1 MLPDAAEDKTCEV
14 DRNYIK
20 PENLLY
26 HNLLSVQA
34 VLQGVSWQDRLRAG
48 VRHGGSLRLKNQ
60 PGNLFL
66 QMSLRISHVTSP
78 DQVGK
83 QVTIRGWVYRLRK
96 QKEKAFVLVRDDRGG
111 VIQCIFPTE
120 MAESLTIESSIEVTG
135 TVSQDSR
142 APEGGYEIKGERVRI
157 FNIAETDYPIGEYQ
171 SDELLLD
178 KRHLALRTRKM
189 VAMAKIRA
197 TVLDLGRRWFV
208 ENGWME
214 VTAPTIVKGAVEGGS
229 TLFKLKYFD
238 GEAYLSQSAQLYLEA
253 MIFSLGPVWSLT
265 PSFRAEKSRTVR
277 HLAEFSHLEAE
288 APWVT
293 LEDILK
299 VQEQLVSYV
308 IQNTIKKGAEELAYL
323 KRDLKDLKKVEP
335 PFERLPYE
343 KAIEILKSKGFMMA
357 EQDGSRREI
366 RIGDDLNID
375 SERELTMDAGKPIF
389 VVGYPIAVKPFYV
402 KEDTE
407 HMGIGLAADMLAP
420 QGFGE
425 ITSGGLR
432 EDNIVSITERIEKEG
447 LNPAAY
453 DWYLDLRRYGSV
465 PHGGFG
471 LGIERLMR
479 WITNADD
486 IKDTVLF
493 PRTMSR
499 VSP

>member
-1 MLPDAAEDKTCEV
+1 MPLRASQ
-14 DRNYIK
+14 IK
-20 PENLLY
+20 SPEN
-26 HNLLSVQA
+26 
-34 VLQGVSWQDRLRAG
+34 
-48 VRHGGSLRLKNQ
+48 
-60 PGNLFL
+60 
-66 QMSLRISHVTSP
+66 I
-78 DQVGK
+78 GK
-83 QVTIRGWVYRLRK
+83 EVTIRGWVHRLRK
-96 QKEKAFVLVRDDRGG
+96 QKENAFVLVRDDRGG
-111 VIQCIFPTE
+111 VIQCIFSADQVVG
-120 MAESLTIESSIEVTG
+120 MTIESSIEVMG
-135 TVSQDSR
+135 VVSQDAR
-142 APEGGYEIKGERVRI
+142 APEGGYEIKGKNIKV
-157 FNIAETDYPIGEYQ
+157 FNVAGTDYPIGEYQ

-208 ENGWME
+208 DNDWIE

-238 GEAYLSQSAQLYLEA
+238 EEAYLSQSAQLYLEA

-299 VQEQLVSYV
+299 VQEQLVSHV
-308 IQNTIKKGAEELAYL
+308 IQSTIKERAEELAYL
-323 KRDLKDLKKVEP
+323 KRDITDLKKVEP
-335 PFERLPYE
+335 PFERLPYV
-343 KAIEILKSKGFMMA
+343 KAIEILSSKGFTIA
-357 EQDGSRREI
+357 QEDGSKREI
-366 RIGDDLNID
+366 RAGDDLNID
-375 SERELTMDAGKPIF
+375 SERELTEDADKPIF

-402 KEDTE
+402 KEDPD
-407 HMGIGLAADMLAP
+407 HAGVGLAADMLAP
-420 QGFGE
+420 AGFGE

-432 EDNIVSITERIEKEG
+432 EDNIVSMTERIKKEG

-479 WITNADD
+479 WITNVDD

-499 VSP
+499 VTP

>member
-1 MLPDAAEDKTCEV
+1 
-14 DRNYIK
+14 
-20 PENLLY
+20 
-26 HNLLSVQA
+26 
-34 VLQGVSWQDRLRAG
+34 
-48 VRHGGSLRLKNQ
+48 
-60 PGNLFL
+60 
-66 QMSLRISHVTSP
+66 MSLRAS
-78 DQVGK
+78 QVKSQDYAGK
-83 QVTIRGWVYRLRK
+83 EVTIRGWVYRLRK
-96 QKEKAFVLVRDDRGG
+96 QKENAFVLVRDDRGG
-111 VIQCIFPTE
+111 VIQCVFPVDR
-120 MAESLTIESSIEVTG
+120 AASLTIESSVEVTG
-135 TVSQDSR
+135 TVSQDPR
-142 APEGGYEIKGERVRI
+142 APEGGYEIRGKQLKVYNVAG
-157 FNIAETDYPIGEYQ
+157 ADYPIGEYQ

-178 KRHLALRTRKM
+178 KRHLALRTRRM

-197 TVLDLGRRWFV
+197 TVLDYGRRWFV
-208 ENGWME
+208 ENDWME

-238 GEAYLSQSAQLYLEA
+238 EEAYLSQSAQLYLEA

-293 LEDILK
+293 LDDILK

-308 IQNTIKKGAEELAYL
+308 IQNTVRERAEELVYL
-323 KRDLKDLKKVEP
+323 KRDVADLKKVEP

-343 KAIEILKSKGFMMA
+343 NAIDILRTKEFTIVQENGSK
-357 EQDGSRREI
+357 REI
-366 RIGDDLNID
+366 RVGDDLNVD
-375 SERELTMDAGKPIF
+375 SERELTKNASKPVF

-402 KEDTE
+402 KEDPE
-407 HMGIGLAADMLAP
+407 RKGVGLAADMLAP

-432 EDNIVSITERIEKEG
+432 EDDIVSMTERIKKEG

-453 DWYLDLRRYGSV
+453 DWYLDLRKYGSV

-479 WITNADD
+479 WITNVDD

-499 VSP
+499 VTP

>member
-1 MLPDAAEDKTCEV
+1 
-14 DRNYIK
+14 
-20 PENLLY
+20 
-26 HNLLSVQA
+26 
-34 VLQGVSWQDRLRAG
+34 
-48 VRHGGSLRLKNQ
+48 
-60 PGNLFL
+60 
-66 QMSLRISHVTSP
+66 MSLRAS
-78 DQVGK
+78 QVKSQDYAGK
-83 QVTIRGWVYRLRK
+83 EVTIRGWVYRLRK
-96 QKEKAFVLVRDDRGG
+96 QKENAFVLVRDDRGG
-111 VIQCIFPTE
+111 VIQCVFPVDR
-120 MAESLTIESSIEVTG
+120 AASLTIESSVEVTG
-135 TVSQDSR
+135 TVSQDPR
-142 APEGGYEIKGERVRI
+142 APEGGYEIRGKQLKVYNVAG
-157 FNIAETDYPIGEYQ
+157 ADYPIGEYQ

-178 KRHLALRTRKM
+178 KRHLALRTRRM

-197 TVLDLGRRWFV
+197 TVLDYGRRWFV
-208 ENGWME
+208 ENDWME

-238 GEAYLSQSAQLYLEA
+238 EEAYLSQSAQLYLEA

-293 LEDILK
+293 LDDILK

-308 IQNTIKKGAEELAYL
+308 IQNTVRERAEELVYL
-323 KRDLKDLKKVEP
+323 KRDVADLKKVEP

-343 KAIEILKSKGFMMA
+343 NAIDILRTKAFTIVQENGSK
-357 EQDGSRREI
+357 REI
-366 RIGDDLNID
+366 RVGDDLNVD
-375 SERELTMDAGKPIF
+375 SERELTKNASKPVF

-402 KEDTE
+402 KEDPE
-407 HMGIGLAADMLAP
+407 RKGVGLAADMLAP

-432 EDNIVSITERIEKEG
+432 EDDIVSMTERIKKEG

-453 DWYLDLRRYGSV
+453 DWYLDLRKFGSV

-479 WITNADD
+479 WITNVDD

-499 VSP
+499 VTP

>member
-1 MLPDAAEDKTCEV
+1 
-14 DRNYIK
+14 
-20 PENLLY
+20 
-26 HNLLSVQA
+26 
-34 VLQGVSWQDRLRAG
+34 
-48 VRHGGSLRLKNQ
+48 
-60 PGNLFL
+60 
-66 QMSLRISHVTSP
+66 MSLRAS
-78 DQVGK
+78 QVKSQNYAGK
-83 QVTIRGWVYRLRK
+83 EVTIRGWVYRLRK
-96 QKEKAFVLVRDDRGG
+96 QKENAFVLVRDDRGG
-111 VIQCIFPTE
+111 VIQCVFPVDR
-120 MAESLTIESSIEVTG
+120 AASLTIESSVEVTG
-135 TVSQDSR
+135 TVSQDPR
-142 APEGGYEIKGERVRI
+142 APEGGYEIRGKQLKVY
-157 FNIAETDYPIGEYQ
+157 NIAGADYPIGEYQ

-178 KRHLALRTRKM
+178 KRHLALRTRRM

-197 TVLDLGRRWFV
+197 TVLDYGRRWLV
-208 ENGWME
+208 ENDWME

-238 GEAYLSQSAQLYLEA
+238 EEAYLSQSAQLYLEA

-293 LEDILK
+293 LDDILK

-308 IQNTIKKGAEELAYL
+308 IQNTVRERAEELAYL
-323 KRDLKDLKKVEP
+323 KRDVADLKKVEP

-343 KAIEILKSKGFMMA
+343 NAIDILRTKEFTIVQENGSK
-357 EQDGSRREI
+357 REI
-366 RIGDDLNID
+366 RVGDDLNVD
-375 SERELTMDAGKPIF
+375 SERELTKNASKPVF

-402 KEDTE
+402 KEDPE
-407 HMGIGLAADMLAP
+407 RKGVGLAADMLAP

-432 EDNIVSITERIEKEG
+432 EDDIVSMTERIKKEG

-453 DWYLDLRRYGSV
+453 DWYLDLRKYGSV

-479 WITNADD
+479 WITNVDD

-499 VSP
+499 VTP

>member
-1 MLPDAAEDKTCEV
+1 MALRTSQ
-14 DRNYIK
+14 IK
-20 PENLLY
+20 SPEY
-26 HNLLSVQA
+26 
-34 VLQGVSWQDRLRAG
+34 AG
-48 VRHGGSLRLKNQ
+48 KE
-60 PGNLFL
+60 
-66 QMSLRISHVTSP
+66 
-78 DQVGK
+78 
-83 QVTIRGWVYRLRK
+83 VTIRGWVHRLRK
-96 QKEKAFVLVRDDRGG
+96 QKENAFVLVRDDRGG
-111 VIQCIFPTE
+111 VIQCIFH
-120 MAESLTIESSIEVTG
+120 ADKVAGLTIESSVEVTG
-135 TVSQDSR
+135 MVSQDAR
-142 APEGGYEIKGERVRI
+142 APEGGYEIKGRDVKI
-157 FNIAETDYPIGEYQ
+157 FNVAATDYPIGEYQ

-189 VAMAKIRA
+189 VAIAKIRA

-208 ENGWME
+208 DNDWME

-238 GEAYLSQSAQLYLEA
+238 EEAYLSQSTQLYLEA

-308 IQNTIKKGAEELAYL
+308 IQNAIRLRSEELAYL
-323 KRDLKDLKKVEP
+323 KRDTSDLKKIEP

-343 KAIEILKSKGFMMA
+343 KAIETLRSKGFMIT
-357 EQDGSRREI
+357 EENGSRREI
-366 RIGDDLNID
+366 RQGDDFNID
-375 SERELTMDAGKPIF
+375 SERELTKDASKPMF

-402 KEDTE
+402 KEDPDHRGT
-407 HMGIGLAADMLAP
+407 GLAADMLAP
-420 QGFGE
+420 AGFGE

-432 EDNIVSITERIEKEG
+432 EDDIVSITERIKNEG

-453 DWYLDLRRYGSV
+453 DWYLDLRKYGSV

-471 LGIERLMR
+471 LGIERLLR

-499 VSP
+499 VTP

>member
-1 MLPDAAEDKTCEV
+1 
-14 DRNYIK
+14 
-20 PENLLY
+20 
-26 HNLLSVQA
+26 
-34 VLQGVSWQDRLRAG
+34 
-48 VRHGGSLRLKNQ
+48 
-60 PGNLFL
+60 
-66 QMSLRISHVTSP
+66 MSLRAS
-78 DQVGK
+78 QVKSQDYAGK
-83 QVTIRGWVYRLRK
+83 EVTIRGWVYRLRK
-96 QKEKAFVLVRDDRGG
+96 QKENAFVLVRDDRGG
-111 VIQCIFPTE
+111 VIQCVFPVDRV
-120 MAESLTIESSIEVTG
+120 ASLTIESSVEVTG
-135 TVSQDSR
+135 TVSQDPR
-142 APEGGYEIKGERVRI
+142 APEGGYEIRGKQLKVYNVAG
-157 FNIAETDYPIGEYQ
+157 ADYPIGEYQ

-178 KRHLALRTRKM
+178 KRHLALRTRRM

-197 TVLDLGRRWFV
+197 TVLDYGRRWFV
-208 ENGWME
+208 ENDWME

-238 GEAYLSQSAQLYLEA
+238 EEAYLSQSAQLYLEA

-288 APWVT
+288 APWIT
-293 LEDILK
+293 LDDILK

-308 IQNTIKKGAEELAYL
+308 IQNTVRERAEELVYL
-323 KRDLKDLKKVEP
+323 KRDVTDLKKVEP

-343 KAIEILKSKGFMMA
+343 NAIDILRTKGFTIVQ
-357 EQDGSRREI
+357 ENGSKREI
-366 RIGDDLNID
+366 RVGDDLNVD
-375 SERELTMDAGKPIF
+375 SERELTKNASKPVF

-402 KEDTE
+402 KEDPE
-407 HMGIGLAADMLAP
+407 RKGVGLAADMLAP

-432 EDNIVSITERIEKEG
+432 EDDIVSMTERIKKEG

-453 DWYLDLRRYGSV
+453 DWYLDLRKFGSV

-479 WITNADD
+479 WITNVDD

-499 VSP
+499 VTP

>member
-1 MLPDAAEDKTCEV
+1 MALRTSQVKS
-14 DRNYIK
+14 
-20 PENLLY
+20 PEY
-26 HNLLSVQA
+26 
-34 VLQGVSWQDRLRAG
+34 AG
-48 VRHGGSLRLKNQ
+48 RE
-60 PGNLFL
+60 
-66 QMSLRISHVTSP
+66 
-78 DQVGK
+78 
-83 QVTIRGWVYRLRK
+83 VTIRGWVYRLRK
-96 QKEKAFVLVRDDRGG
+96 QKENAFVLVRDDRGG
-111 VIQCIFPTE
+111 VIQCIFPADKITG
-120 MAESLTIESSIEVTG
+120 LTIESSIEVTG
-135 TVSQDSR
+135 TVSQDAR
-142 APEGGYEIKGERVRI
+142 APEGGYEIKGKEVKV
-157 FNIAETDYPIGEYQ
+157 FNVAGTDYPIGEYQ

-208 ENGWME
+208 DNGWME

-238 GEAYLSQSAQLYLEA
+238 EEAYLSQSAQLYLEA

-293 LEDILK
+293 LDDILK
-299 VQEQLVSYV
+299 VQEQLVSHV
-308 IQNTIKKGAEELAYL
+308 IQNTIRERAEELAYL
-323 KRDLKDLKKVEP
+323 KRDSIDLKKVEP

-343 KAIEILKSKGFMMA
+343 KTIEILKSRGFMIT
-357 EQDGSRREI
+357 EEDGSKREI
-366 RIGDDLNID
+366 RVGDDLNID
-375 SERELTMDAGKPIF
+375 SERELTKDASKPIF
-389 VVGYPIAVKPFYV
+389 VIGYPIAVKPFYV
-402 KEDTE
+402 KEDPDQKGT
-407 HMGIGLAADMLAP
+407 GLTADMLAP
-420 QGFGE
+420 AGFGE

-432 EDNIVSITERIEKEG
+432 EDDITSMTGRIKKEG
-447 LNPAAY
+447 LNPTAY
-453 DWYLDLRRYGSV
+453 DWYLDLRKYGSV

-499 VSP
+499 VTP

>member
-1 MLPDAAEDKTCEV
+1 
-14 DRNYIK
+14 
-20 PENLLY
+20 
-26 HNLLSVQA
+26 
-34 VLQGVSWQDRLRAG
+34 
-48 VRHGGSLRLKNQ
+48 
-60 PGNLFL
+60 
-66 QMSLRISHVTSP
+66 MSLRAS
-78 DQVGK
+78 QVKSQDYAGK
-83 QVTIRGWVYRLRK
+83 EVTIRGWVYRLRK
-96 QKEKAFVLVRDDRGG
+96 QKENAFVLVRDDRGG
-111 VIQCIFPTE
+111 VIQCVFPVDRV
-120 MAESLTIESSIEVTG
+120 ASLTIESSVEVTG
-135 TVSQDSR
+135 TVSQDPR
-142 APEGGYEIKGERVRI
+142 APEGGYEIRGKQLKVYNVAG
-157 FNIAETDYPIGEYQ
+157 ADYPIGEYQ

-178 KRHLALRTRKM
+178 KRHLALRTRRM

-197 TVLDLGRRWFV
+197 TVLDYGRRWFV
-208 ENGWME
+208 ENDWME

-238 GEAYLSQSAQLYLEA
+238 EEAYLSQSAQLYLEA

-288 APWVT
+288 APWIT
-293 LEDILK
+293 LDDILK

-308 IQNTIKKGAEELAYL
+308 IQNTVRERAEELVYL
-323 KRDLKDLKKVEP
+323 KRDVADLKKVEP

-343 KAIEILKSKGFMMA
+343 NAIDILRTKAFTIVQENGGK
-357 EQDGSRREI
+357 REI
-366 RIGDDLNID
+366 RVGDDLNVD
-375 SERELTMDAGKPIF
+375 SERELTKNASKPVF

-402 KEDTE
+402 KEDPE
-407 HMGIGLAADMLAP
+407 RKGVGLAADMLAP

-432 EDNIVSITERIEKEG
+432 EDDIVSMTERIKKEG

-453 DWYLDLRRYGSV
+453 DWYLDLRKFGSV

-479 WITNADD
+479 WITNVDD

-499 VSP
+499 VTP